1 VKIMGTKYCGHDSA
15 ICVLDTKKK
24 SIFAMSTERV
34 TRIKHDQLDITPIL
48 AKYKF
53 SNIDYLAHSYSDFAD
68 KGKDGELRE
77 KMTYNKDIE
86 KALREII
93 KPSYIKDLNISR
105 IKKNKAIFKALFT
118 NLTSVRNYYAAKVK
132 RALVKETPEGNR
144 KAFIYYIKKN
154 LNNFNLKPKKILFY
168 EHHLCHAIP
177 SYYLSYFNGKK
188 AIAMTIDGQGDGFF
202 SKAYLF
208 ESAENF
214 KLIGQ
219 SSADFIGGGD
229 RFLSIGR
236 IYSLFTMAMGL
247 RPNSDEGKVEAL
259 AAFGIADKDLLSLL
273 KNATHIDKTLLNI
286 NFNIQAIKYFYDIEW
301 LKEKRKKVGDEN
313 FCASVQTYLEDT
325 VVDYLNAIYKK
336 YPYNNLCLSGGVAAN
351 IIMSLHI
358 YERTNFKNIYVLP
371 PMGDEGLAIGS
382 AILTAIDLKKDVSW
396 LRDFKMPYFG
406 DSYTRQE
413 VMQALKTFENI
424 SIEDID
430 KNWPEEAAKSVA
442 EGKICSFFHGRM
454 EFGPRALGNRSIV
467 ADPGRDDIRQRIN
480 LTVKRR
486 PNYQPFCPS
495 ILEEERERLF
505 NNSFSHKHMAI
516 AFRMKEKYIKDL
528 PCAVHV
534 DGTARPQFVEK
545 EDNPN
550 YYRYLKALKGIT
562 GYGVSLN
569 TSFNLHGRTIV
580 RTPHNA
586 VVDFIDCNIDEL
598 FIEGYRVKRIN
609 D

>member
-1 VKIMGTKYCGHDSA
+1 MGTKYCGHDSA
-15 ICVLDTKKK
+15 ICVLDEKKK

-118 NLTSVRNYYAAKVK
+118 NLTSVRNYYTAKVK